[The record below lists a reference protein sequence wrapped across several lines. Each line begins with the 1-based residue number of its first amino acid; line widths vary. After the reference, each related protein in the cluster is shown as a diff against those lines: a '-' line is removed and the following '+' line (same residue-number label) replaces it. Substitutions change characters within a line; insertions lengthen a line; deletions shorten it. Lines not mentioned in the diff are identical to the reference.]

1 MLLLGFSYWKKIILG
16 PQEIKM
22 KKEWAYEYKISLCCF
37 ILTMRG
43 KRSRKKP
50 HEHFHIE
57 GKQRFGSVKVIKCFS
72 FLKQNFLDIS
82 PCLITTTVWWH
93 YIDLTKPLLSDIL
106 IVSFKK
112 WVLSFSILK
121 FSWCFVS
128 NIFCSA
134 LLIML
139 SWYSGHQPSVPLQF
153 SFHKILF

>member
-1 MLLLGFSYWKKIILG
+1 MLCSVWVVLIISFQRGAIRKQVAWKEWEEMLLLGFSYWKKIILG

-50 HEHFHIE
+50 HEHFPIE

-106 IVSFKK
+106 TVFFKK
-112 WVLSFSILK
+112 WVLSLK
-121 FSWCFVS
+121 
-128 NIFCSA
+128 
-134 LLIML
+134 
-139 SWYSGHQPSVPLQF
+139 QF
-153 SFHKILF
+153 Y

>member
-1 MLLLGFSYWKKIILG
+1 MLCSVWVVLIITFQRGAIRKQVGWKELEEMLLLGFSYWKKIILG

-112 WVLSFSILK
+112 WVLSLK
-121 FSWCFVS
+121 
-128 NIFCSA
+128 
-134 LLIML
+134 
-139 SWYSGHQPSVPLQF
+139 QF
-153 SFHKILF
+153 Y